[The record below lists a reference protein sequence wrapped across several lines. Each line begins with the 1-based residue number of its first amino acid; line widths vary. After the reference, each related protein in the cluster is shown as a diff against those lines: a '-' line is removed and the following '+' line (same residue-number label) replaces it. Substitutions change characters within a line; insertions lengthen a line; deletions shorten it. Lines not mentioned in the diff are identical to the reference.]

1 MRYIIQSVKYQA
13 KLRV

>member
-13 KLRV
+13 KLWV